1 MVIFIREKLPVDP
14 ELLVHVAE
22 RLGGR
27 QADEQV
33 GALLPPGQHSH
44 PTIPIGIHQSINRF
58 QFKFHWN
65 NRSFN

>member
-1 MVIFIREKLPVDP
+1 MNA

-27 QADEQV
+27 QANEEV

-44 PTIPIGIHQSINRF
+44 PTIPTHPPIHHSLPVQITEHLIINL
-58 QFKFHWN
+58 
-65 NRSFN
+65 STEVPGDSC